1 VCLIESKFN
10 LKPISSLFTGN
21 IMSSETPN
29 PSADQE
35 NTQDPVQAIAE
46 SVLKDAVDPR
56 DLVMK
61 GGYTGDPREIVANPA
76 VAPQMIDDTTELR
89 DDLRRD

>member
-1 VCLIESKFN
+1 
-10 LKPISSLFTGN
+10 
-21 IMSSETPN
+21 MSSETPT

-35 NTQDPVQAIAE
+35 NTRDKEQTIEEIEE

-61 GGYTGDPREIVANPA
+61 GRSVLDPEEIGSNPA
-76 VAPQMIDDTTELR
+76 LAPETVALTDPGEIREEFKFDR
-89 DDLRRD
+89 D

>member
-1 VCLIESKFN
+1 
-10 LKPISSLFTGN
+10 
-21 IMSSETPN
+21 MSPEKSN

-35 NTQDPVQAIAE
+35 NAKDKEQSEEE

-61 GGYTGDPREIVANPA
+61 GRSIVDPEEIGTNPA
-76 VAPQMIDDTTELR
+76 LAPETIALNEPAEVREGFKR
-89 DDLRRD
+89 D

>member
-1 VCLIESKFN
+1 
-10 LKPISSLFTGN
+10 
-21 IMSSETPN
+21 MSSETPN

-35 NTQDPVQAIAE
+35 NAKDTQQTLDDIQE

-61 GGYTGDPREIVANPA
+61 GRSVLDPNEIGSNPA
-76 VAPQMIDDTTELR
+76 LAPETVTLNEPAEVTEGFKF
-89 DDLRRD
+89 DIE

>member
-1 VCLIESKFN
+1 
-10 LKPISSLFTGN
+10 
-21 IMSSETPN
+21 MSPETPN

-35 NTQDPVQAIAE
+35 NAKDKEQTEEE

-61 GGYTGDPREIVANPA
+61 GHSIVDPEEIGTNPA
-76 VAPQMIDDTTELR
+76 LAPETIALNEPAEVREGFKR
-89 DDLRRD
+89 D

>member
-1 VCLIESKFN
+1 MFV
-10 LKPISSLFTGN
+10 GN
-21 IMSSETPN
+21 IMSPETPN

-35 NTQDPVQAIAE
+35 NAKDKEQTEEE

-61 GGYTGDPREIVANPA
+61 GRSIVDPEEIGTNPA
-76 VAPQMIDDTTELR
+76 LAPETIALNEPAEVREGFKR
-89 DDLRRD
+89 D

>member
-1 VCLIESKFN
+1 
-10 LKPISSLFTGN
+10 
-21 IMSSETPN
+21 MSSPDPN

-35 NTQDPVQAIAE
+35 NAKDTQQTLDDIQE

-61 GGYTGDPREIVANPA
+61 GRSVLDPNEIGSNPA
-76 VAPQMIDDTTELR
+76 LAPETVALNDPAEVKEGYKSDR
-89 DDLRRD
+89 D

>member
-1 VCLIESKFN
+1 
-10 LKPISSLFTGN
+10 
-21 IMSSETPN
+21 MSPETPN

-35 NTQDPVQAIAE
+35 NAKDKEQSEEE

-61 GGYTGDPREIVANPA
+61 GRSIVDPEEIGTNPA
-76 VAPQMIDDTTELR
+76 LAPETIALNEPAEVREGFKR
-89 DDLRRD
+89 D

>member
-1 VCLIESKFN
+1 
-10 LKPISSLFTGN
+10 
-21 IMSSETPN
+21 MSPETPN

-35 NTQDPVQAIAE
+35 NAKNNEQTEEE

-61 GGYTGDPREIVANPA
+61 GRSIVDPEEIGTNPA
-76 VAPQMIDDTTELR
+76 LAPETIALNEPAEVREGFKR
-89 DDLRRD
+89 D

>member
-1 VCLIESKFN
+1 
-10 LKPISSLFTGN
+10 
-21 IMSSETPN
+21 MSPETPN

-35 NTQDPVQAIAE
+35 NAKDKEQTEEE

-61 GGYTGDPREIVANPA
+61 SRSIVDPEEIGTNPA
-76 VAPQMIDDTTELR
+76 LAPETIALNEPAEVREGFKR
-89 DDLRRD
+89 D

>member
-1 VCLIESKFN
+1 
-10 LKPISSLFTGN
+10 
-21 IMSSETPN
+21 MSPETPN

-35 NTQDPVQAIAE
+35 NAKDNEQSEEE

-61 GGYTGDPREIVANPA
+61 GRSIVDPEEIGTNPA
-76 VAPQMIDDTTELR
+76 LAPETIALNEPAEVREGFKR
-89 DDLRRD
+89 D

>member
-1 VCLIESKFN
+1 
-10 LKPISSLFTGN
+10 
-21 IMSSETPN
+21 MSSETPN
-29 PSADQE
+29 SSTDQE

-46 SVLKDAVDPR
+46 SVLEDAVDPQ

-76 VAPQMIDDTTELR
+76 VAPQMLDDTTVLR
-89 DDLRRD
+89 DDLRKD

>member
-1 VCLIESKFN
+1 MI
-10 LKPISSLFTGN
+10 P
-21 IMSSETPN
+21 ETPN

-35 NTQDPVQAIAE
+35 NAKDKEQTDEEE

-61 GGYTGDPREIVANPA
+61 GRSIVDPEEIGTNPA
-76 VAPQMIDDTTELR
+76 LAPETIALNEPAEVREGFKR
-89 DDLRRD
+89 D

>member
-1 VCLIESKFN
+1 
-10 LKPISSLFTGN
+10 
-21 IMSSETPN
+21 MSPETPN

-35 NTQDPVQAIAE
+35 NAKDKEHSEEE

-61 GGYTGDPREIVANPA
+61 GRSIVDPEEIGTNPA
-76 VAPQMIDDTTELR
+76 LAPETIALNEPAEVREGFKR
-89 DDLRRD
+89 D

>member
-1 VCLIESKFN
+1 
-10 LKPISSLFTGN
+10 
-21 IMSSETPN
+21 MSPETPN

-35 NTQDPVQAIAE
+35 NAKDKEQTDEEE

-61 GGYTGDPREIVANPA
+61 GHSIVDPEEIGTNPA
-76 VAPQMIDDTTELR
+76 LAPETIALNEPAEVREGFKR
-89 DDLRRD
+89 D

>member
-1 VCLIESKFN
+1 
-10 LKPISSLFTGN
+10 
-21 IMSSETPN
+21 MSSPDPN

-35 NTQDPVQAIAE
+35 NAKDTQQTLDDIQE

-61 GGYTGDPREIVANPA
+61 GHSVLDPNEIGSNPA
-76 VAPQMIDDTTELR
+76 LAPETVTLNEPAEVKEGYKPDR
-89 DDLRRD
+89 D

>member
-1 VCLIESKFN
+1 
-10 LKPISSLFTGN
+10 
-21 IMSSETPN
+21 MSPETPN

-35 NTQDPVQAIAE
+35 NAKDKEQTDEEE

-61 GGYTGDPREIVANPA
+61 GRSIVDPEEIGTNPA
-76 VAPQMIDDTTELR
+76 LAPETIALNEPAEVREGFKR
-89 DDLRRD
+89 D